1 MTFDEGIF
9 FRLNILWKTYKGLI
23 CKMSMIWVSRKSVA
37 NLDNGKTVSNASP
50 KCKEETEN
58 LRNDRLVPIL
68 NAL

>member
-1 MTFDEGIF
+1 
-9 FRLNILWKTYKGLI
+9 
-23 CKMSMIWVSRKSVA
+23 MSMIWVSRKSVA